1 MQYGHLQIQA
11 KANKADN
18 SNCNRRVMFQLF
30 ILLLQGNRLTGCMVF
45 ETLKT
50 THFIG
55 QVYFNTLKVFFH
67 FINEYLCLFAV
78 SY

>member
-1 MQYGHLQIQA
+1 
-11 KANKADN
+11 
-18 SNCNRRVMFQLF
+18 MFQLF
-30 ILLLQGNRLTGCMVF
+30 ILLLQGNQLTGCIVF